1 VAIEGR
7 ALTDILGTETL
18 PFFGMTIIL
27 FGLAAAA
34 TGRTLATHWRPAW
47 QVVPAALLLAVADRF
62 LHYALF
68 AAPLDSLSGLLVAL
82 AVLGVIMALAYC
94 HARARKMVRQY
105 PWLYEPSG
113 PLSWREKRPESA
125 S

>member
-1 VAIEGR
+1 
-7 ALTDILGTETL
+7 LSDILGTEPI
-18 PFFGMTIIL
+18 PFVGMTVIL
-27 FGLAAAA
+27 FGIAAAL
-34 TGRTLATHWRPAW
+34 TGRALAQSWRPAW
-47 QVVPAALLLAVADRF
+47 QMIPTTLLLAVADRF

-68 AAPLDSLSGLLVAL
+68 AAPLGSISGFLAAA
-82 AVLGVIMALAYC
+82 AVLGAIMALAYL

-113 PLSWREKRPESA
+113 LLGWRSKRPDGA

>member
-1 VAIEGR
+1 MS
-7 ALTDILGTETL
+7 DILGAERL
-18 PFFGMTIIL
+18 PFFGMTVIL

-34 TGRTLATHWRPAW
+34 TGRTLATQWRPAW
-47 QVVPAALLLAVADRF
+47 QLVPAALLLALCDRF

-68 AAPLDSLSGLLVAL
+68 AAPLDSLSGLLVAA
-82 AVLGVIMALAYC
+82 AVLGLIAAIAFR

-113 PLSWREKRPESA
+113 LLSWRARGPHGSG
-125 S
+125 

>member
-1 VAIEGR
+1 MN
-7 ALTDILGTETL
+7 DILGTEPI
-18 PFFGMTIIL
+18 PFVGMTVIL

-34 TGRTLATHWRPAW
+34 TGRTLAQHWQPAW
-47 QVVPAALLLAVADRF
+47 QVAPLTLLLAIADRF

-68 AAPLDSLSGLLVAL
+68 AAPLDSLWGLLVAA
-82 AVLGVIMALAYC
+82 AVLGAIMAVAYC

-113 PLSWREKRPESA
+113 PLSWRARQTDRA
-125 S
+125 G

>member
-1 VAIEGR
+1 MNAV
-7 ALTDILGTETL
+7 LGTEPL
-18 PFFGMTIIL
+18 AFFGMTVIL

-34 TGRTLATHWRPAW
+34 TGRALARQWRPAR
-47 QVVPAALLLAVADRF
+47 QIVPAILLLAIASRF

-68 AAPLDSLSGLLVAL
+68 AAPLDSLSGLLIAA
-82 AVLGVIMALAYC
+82 AVLGLIMAIAFC

-113 PLSWREKRPESA
+113 PLGWRTKEPRGPS
-125 S
+125 

>member
-1 VAIEGR
+1 LSE
-7 ALTDILGTETL
+7 LLGTEPI
-18 PFFGMTIIL
+18 PFLGMTIIL

-34 TGRTLATHWRPAW
+34 TGRALARSWQPAW
-47 QVVPAALLLAVADRF
+47 RIAPLTLLLAVADRF

-68 AAPLDSLSGLLVAL
+68 AAPLASPGGLLVAA
-82 AVLGVIMALAYC
+82 AVLGLVMAVAFF

-113 PLSWREKRPESA
+113 PLGWRARQQDGA
-125 S
+125 G